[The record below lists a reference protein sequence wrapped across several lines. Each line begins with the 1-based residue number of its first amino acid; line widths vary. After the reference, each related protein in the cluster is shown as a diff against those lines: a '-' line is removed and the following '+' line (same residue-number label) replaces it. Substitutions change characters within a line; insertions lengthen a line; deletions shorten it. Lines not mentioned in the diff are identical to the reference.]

1 MGLALCDTYPTARRT
16 FEEADEALGLS
27 LSKLCFEGPED
38 ALKRTEIT
46 QPAILTASVALHRVL
61 VERRPELA
69 RPALAA
75 GHSLGEWSA
84 LVAVG
89 AMRFFDAVRA
99 VHTRGRLMQ
108 EAVPEGRGAMSAVL
122 GLPAERV
129 TAICAEVEASGDG
142 GVVRAAN
149 FNSTEQTVISGD
161 AAAVARAGE
170 ALNQAGAMKVIPLPV
185 SAPFHCPLMK
195 PAADG
200 LAPVLAAIEIAAL
213 GAPVVTNVE
222 AAPNADPD
230 RVKGLLIEQV
240 TAPVRW
246 VESVQAM
253 VRSGV
258 LEGIELGPGKVLAG
272 LVRRV
277 DKSFKVHAVEDPATL
292 DKALAALD
300 APAS

>member
-129 TAICAEVEASGDG
+129 TA
-142 GVVRAAN
+142 N
-149 FNSTEQTVISGD
+149 F
-161 AAAVARAGE
+161 
-170 ALNQAGAMKVIPLPV
+170 
-185 SAPFHCPLMK
+185 
-195 PAADG
+195 
-200 LAPVLAAIEIAAL
+200 
-213 GAPVVTNVE
+213 
-222 AAPNADPD
+222 
-230 RVKGLLIEQV
+230 LL
-240 TAPVRW
+240 
-246 VESVQAM
+246 
-253 VRSGV
+253 
-258 LEGIELGPGKVLAG
+258 
-272 LVRRV
+272 
-277 DKSFKVHAVEDPATL
+277 
-292 DKALAALD
+292 
-300 APAS
+300 